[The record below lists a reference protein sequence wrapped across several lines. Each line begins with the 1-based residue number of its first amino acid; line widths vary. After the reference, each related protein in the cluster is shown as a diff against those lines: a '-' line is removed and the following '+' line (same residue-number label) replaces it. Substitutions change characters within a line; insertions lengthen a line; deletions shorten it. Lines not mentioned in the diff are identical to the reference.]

1 MEIYCTA
8 FLKIFLSIFPPTYDI
23 IVIESKIKTWN
34 EWFGKKNERR
44 RITCDH
50 KFENVETG
58 FEHYSYEMSEFKPNK
73 PNTINL

>member
-1 MEIYCTA
+1 MNGLE
-8 FLKIFLSIFPPTYDI
+8 
-23 IVIESKIKTWN
+23 
-34 EWFGKKNERR
+34 KKNERR

-73 PNTINL
+73 PNTINLQRVGRRTRF

>member
-1 MEIYCTA
+1 MFKKLFGNLLYY
-8 FLKIFLSIFPPTYDI
+8 FLRIFSSIFPPTYNI

-58 FEHYSYEMSEFKPNK
+58 FEHYS
-73 PNTINL
+73 